1 MPPLADTML
10 SLVWL
15 SATLLLGPSHVSAQ
29 NDNSSVAAVDFSA
42 AVAQEASVSVQLQ
55 LANTSNP
62 IPLPA
67 ENPGDIPNY
76 DSLLALAGA
85 WPPLPV
91 AVGEVDVGQVVANMT
106 PPPHD
111 AETGDADTSTS
122 TNSKRQGGALR
133 VMVVGDSMTH
143 GSEGDYTW
151 RYRMHEWFTS
161 QGIAYQFVGPYA
173 GTIKPPEPAPP
184 EKPLLYNAV
193 APNPPPNVGGGYAAG
208 TGGTPL

>member
-1 MPPLADTML
+1 ML

-15 SATLLLGPSHVSAQ
+15 SAALFLGLGPSYVSAQ
-29 NDNSSVAAVDFSA
+29 NDNSSVAAVDFSE

-91 AVGEVDVGQVVANMT
+91 AVGEVHVGQVVANMT
-106 PPPHD
+106 PP
-111 AETGDADTSTS
+111 AYSQTSADTSTS
-122 TNSKRQGGALR
+122 NNGKQQGSALR
-133 VMVVGDSMTH
+133 VLVVGDSMTH

-208 TGGTPL
+208 AGSTPL

>member
-1 MPPLADTML
+1 ML
-10 SLVWL
+10 SLAWL
-15 SATLLLGPSHVSAQ
+15 SAALFLGLGPSCVSAQ
-29 NDNSSVAAVDFSA
+29 NENSSSAAAVDFSE

-67 ENPGDIPNY
+67 ENPGNIPNY

-106 PPPHD
+106 PPAQ
-111 AETGDADTSTS
+111 AETSAGTSASTS
-122 TNSKRQGGALR
+122 NNNSRRQGGALR
-133 VMVVGDSMTH
+133 VLVVGDSMTH

-208 TGGTPL
+208 AGSTPL

>member
-1 MPPLADTML
+1 MKSLADTMF
-10 SLVWL
+10 SLGWL
-15 SATLLLGPSHVSAQ
+15 SAALLLGLVSAQ
-29 NDNSSVAAVDFSA
+29 NDSSSTAAVDFND
-42 AVAQEASVSVQLQ
+42 AVAQEASVSAQLQ

-67 ENPGDIPNY
+67 DNPGDIPNY

-91 AVGEVDVGQVVANMT
+91 AVGRVDVGQVVANMT
-106 PPPHD
+106 PPASP
-111 AETGDADTSTS
+111 AEISEK
-122 TNSKRQGGALR
+122 SKRQGALR
-133 VMVVGDSMTH
+133 VLVVGDSMTH

-151 RYRMHEWFTS
+151 RYRMHEWFVS

-184 EKPLLYNAV
+184 EKPLLYNDV

>member
-1 MPPLADTML
+1 ML
-10 SLVWL
+10 SLAWL
-15 SATLLLGPSHVSAQ
+15 PAALFLGLGPRYASAQ
-29 NDNSSVAAVDFSA
+29 NETSSAPAVDFSE
-42 AVAQEASVSVQLQ
+42 AVAQEASVSAQLQ

-67 ENPGDIPNY
+67 ENPGGIPNY

-91 AVGEVDVGQVVANMT
+91 AVGEVDVGQAAANMT
-106 PPPHD
+106 PPPQ
-111 AETGDADTSTS
+111 ADTDTS
-122 TNSKRQGGALR
+122 NNSKRQGGALR
-133 VMVVGDSMTH
+133 VLVVGDSMTH

-151 RYRMHEWFTS
+151 RFRMHEWFAS

-193 APNPPPNVGGGYAAG
+193 ATNPPPNVGGGYAAG
-208 TGGTPL
+208 AGGTPL

>member
-1 MPPLADTML
+1 ML
-10 SLVWL
+10 SLAWL
-15 SATLLLGPSHVSAQ
+15 SAALFLSLGPSYVSAQ
-29 NDNSSVAAVDFSA
+29 DDNTSSAAAVDFSE

-106 PPPHD
+106 PPPQD
-111 AETGDADTSTS
+111 ETNAGTSTGTSTS
-122 TNSKRQGGALR
+122 NNSRRQGGALR
-133 VMVVGDSMTH
+133 VLVVGDSMTH

-208 TGGTPL
+208 AGTTPL

>member
-1 MPPLADTML
+1 MPPDTML
-10 SLVWL
+10 SLAWL
-15 SATLLLGPSHVSAQ
+15 SAALLLGLGPSCVSGQ
-29 NDNSSVAAVDFSA
+29 NENSSAAAVDFSG
-42 AVAQEASVSVQLQ
+42 AVAQEASVSAQLQ

-91 AVGEVDVGQVVANMT
+91 AVGEVDVGRVVANMT
-106 PPPHD
+106 PQPPQAGETNNAD
-111 AETGDADTSTS
+111 ASN
-122 TNSKRQGGALR
+122 NSKRQGGALR
-133 VMVVGDSMTH
+133 VLVVGDSMTH

-208 TGGTPL
+208 AGSTPL

>member
-1 MPPLADTML
+1 ML
-10 SLVWL
+10 SLARL
-15 SATLLLGPSHVSAQ
+15 SAALLLGLGPFSLASAQ
-29 NDNSSVAAVDFSA
+29 NDNSSSTTAAVDFSE
-42 AVAQEASVSVQLQ
+42 AVTQEASVSAQLQ

-67 ENPGDIPNY
+67 ENPGGIPNY

-91 AVGEVDVGQVVANMT
+91 AVGAVDVGQVVANMT
-106 PPPHD
+106 PPPQ
-111 AETGDADTSTS
+111 AEEINADTSNV
-122 TNSKRQGGALR
+122 NSKRQGSGALR
-133 VMVVGDSMTH
+133 VLVVGDSMTH

-161 QGIAYQFVGPYA
+161 QGVAYQFVGPYA

-208 TGGTPL
+208 AGGTPL